1 MLFAPNIL
9 LMKPDNSKKGV
20 YIHSIKP
27 EVSYHL
33 CPRCFPYIDLYCEVC
48 EGHGEYP
55 IIESEKNN

>member
-1 MLFAPNIL
+1 
-9 LMKPDNSKKGV
+9 MKPENSKKSV

-33 CPRCFPYIDLYCEVC
+33 CPRCFPYIDLYCEIC
-48 EGHGEYP
+48 EGHGEYQ